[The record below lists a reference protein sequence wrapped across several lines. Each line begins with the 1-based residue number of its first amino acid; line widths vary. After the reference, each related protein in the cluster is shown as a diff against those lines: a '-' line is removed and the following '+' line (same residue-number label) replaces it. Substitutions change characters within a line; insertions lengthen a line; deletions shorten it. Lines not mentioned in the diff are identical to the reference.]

1 MQQVCNAA
9 CACCHHNMFSHVGP
23 GLRTRCPLGHV
34 QLHVPSWT
42 CGVGSG
48 SRQQE
53 GSRGVGAGAPPPP
66 GWVSRLHSC
75 LQGNHRWA
83 PTVVAPAGVCWWP
96 QARRLLICGQLFY
109 LKCTAARG
117 ASRCTVVLLPS
128 SILEVHT
135 IHAPSRATHGCSSCC
150 SAPMRWVVPLS
161 TTQWL
166 RHHCTTR
173 VAAALSQ
180 L

>member
-1 MQQVCNAA
+1 MPYRA
-9 CACCHHNMFSHVGP
+9 CVATRALLDMWGGKANQGIRKAVG
-23 GLRTRCPLGHV
+23 GLELGH
-34 QLHVPSWT
+34 P
-42 CGVGSG
+42 
-48 SRQQE
+48 R
-53 GSRGVGAGAPPPP
+53 
-66 GWVSRLHSC
+66 VSRLHSC
-75 LQGNHRWA
+75 LQGNHRWS

-135 IHAPSRATHGCSSCC
+135 IHAPSIATHGCSSCC